1 MSYTGA
7 PRNKTPRVVR
17 RNRSSRREEA
27 HFSNAECGVRNAEL
41 SQSLTSAATKF
52 IVHGERFLSLLRT
65 HWDHEP
71 LRLTEA
77 RSGPR
82 VCDPQPARFM
92 GRGHLQNSDVNRSHE
107 PDRHPSPCP
116 LPAKRGEG
124 GRRPGEGRFME
135 STVNR
140 PPPALPA
147 GESQRRLCQ
156 NRRAIPSQSSS
167 SVREHF

>member
-92 GRGHLQNSDVNRSHE
+92 
-107 PDRHPSPCP
+107 
-116 LPAKRGEG
+116 
-124 GRRPGEGRFME
+124 E

-167 SVREHF
+167 SVRETF